1 MVIFLPFDFAICCP
15 GDPLESAD
23 VKAYRFHILAFLA
36 TIAILVAYVSGGN
49 RYDAPSGLDDVKTSK
64 WKQVPATAA
73 EEAGD

>member
-1 MVIFLPFDFAICCP
+1 M
-15 GDPLESAD
+15 
-23 VKAYRFHILAFLA
+23 KAYRFHILAFLA